1 MSHVCEKSNLN
12 LWKEWISLETK
23 KLSEVAE
30 TFSDDC
36 KIIY

>member
-1 MSHVCEKSNLN
+1 MSHVFEKSNLN

-23 KLSEVAE
+23 KLLEVAE

-36 KIIY
+36 KNVY